1 MKRRN
6 AFTLIELLAIIVI
19 LAIIAV
25 ITVPI
30 ILNIIENSRKGAATD
45 SAYGYKDA
53 INKYYLKKLYDNPN
67 WNEFDATYNVNSD
80 GNLVKSPT
88 ETYDITV
95 SGQHPTDG
103 YIVIQNKQTS
113 GCLIYGDY
121 AVTIKNGEVTNTK
134 KGDCKFAT
142 QDDAITAGEI
152 TTGDL
157 VCINDTEECFYV
169 ISNENGI
176 TTMLSRY
183 NLNVGANPKGE
194 ETGIQDSD
202 VKGYVSSGTM
212 YGNVKFSDT
221 DYWSS
226 PNTVYPIDIYDEV
239 NYSSAPNSGD
249 NKYSVAYYVKNY
261 KNYLLEKNA
270 IINSARLL
278 TINEAVSTNI
288 GCNSPIPL
296 SPSSTSTCTNVTQ
309 EKKFI
314 YSTSYFLGS
323 SAANSSVYFINSTGQ
338 LYVNGYNGA
347 YYGYGVR
354 PVIEI
359 PTSSINLKS

>member
-1 MKRRN
+1 MKKKN

-176 TTMLSRY
+176 TTMLARY
-183 NLNVGANPKGE
+183 NLLVGYEKTYSMPDYQEISNMEEGYGMQNPTAKWQYGAGKGVVE
-194 ETGIQDSD
+194 
-202 VKGYVSSGTM
+202 
-212 YGNVKFSDT
+212 FSDIN
-221 DYWSS
+221 YWSS

-278 TINEAVSTNI
+278 TKNEADAIKDIKYN
-288 GCNSPIPL
+288 NSYIM
-296 SPSSTSTCTNVTQ
+296 S
-309 EKKFI
+309 I
-314 YSTSYFLGS
+314 
-323 SAANSSVYFINSTGQ
+323 TGNFWFENAHDDV
-338 LYVNGYNGA
+338 YVNTFLQEASPYGNWGMQNYNA
-347 YYGYGVR
+347 KAGVR